1 MNVYLTSWVDDKV
14 NVKVAWHSCS
24 MTHRASFDNLTD
36 VESFKIFLEANDI
49 SSVHGAGLVNC

>member
-1 MNVYLTSWVDDKV
+1 MKVYLTSRVDDKV

-36 VESFKIFLEANDI
+36 VESFKIFLEANI